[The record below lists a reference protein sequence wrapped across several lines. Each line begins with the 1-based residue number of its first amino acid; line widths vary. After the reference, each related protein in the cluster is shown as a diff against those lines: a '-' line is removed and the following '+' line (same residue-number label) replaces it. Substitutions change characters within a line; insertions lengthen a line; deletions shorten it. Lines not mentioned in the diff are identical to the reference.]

1 MRSIMNY
8 GKKGVRKRQQ
18 ALHAKST
25 KWARKI
31 GFTFIQL
38 CLIALIGVGIIGAS
52 AGIGIFKGVLATAPD
67 IGNIDVTPTG
77 FSTFVYDI
85 EGNQTAKLV
94 STDSNRIPVT
104 IDMVPEDLKN
114 AFVAVEDSRFYS
126 HNGIDIKGIVRAGV
140 VGIQNK
146 LRGGDFT
153 EGAST
158 ITQQLLKNNVFTDW
172 TSEDSFADRLKRK
185 IQEQYLALELEKVMD
200 KDSILI
206 NYMNTIN
213 LGQNTLGVQAASMRY
228 FNKSVSDLN
237 LSECAVI
244 AGITKNPSRYNP
256 ITHPDKNAERRQ
268 KVLED
273 MQRDGYITQEQFD
286 EAMADDVYSRIQI
299 ADSEN
304 EDSSVNTY
312 FVDALTDDVLE
323 DLIAAGYNETQAFT
337 LLYSGGLKIYSTQDP
352 KIQRI
357 CDETF
362 ADESIFPANTKWY
375 LNYELTIEKSNGDKE
390 NHSKEMFRTFWKEN
404 RSKSYNLIYASQEE
418 AYQDIELYKEAVM
431 GSGDEVL
438 GETISLT
445 PQPQVSIVVEDQSTG
460 YIVAMEGGRGA
471 KSGSRTLNRATDT
484 TRQPGSTFKV
494 VSTYAPAFDSAGL
507 TLATVMNDAPFNY
520 ADGRP
525 VANWY
530 GENYRG
536 LSSLREGIAQSMN
549 IVAVKTLTQ
558 ITPQLGFDY
567 LRNFGFTTLEERKE
581 INGKIYS
588 DIQQALALGGIT
600 NGVTNEELNA
610 AYACIANGGTY
621 IKPKLYTK
629 VLDHDGNIILDN
641 TTPQSRQV
649 IKESTAFLLTNAMV
663 DVVTVGTG
671 GSVHFGGM
679 AIAGKTG
686 TTSDYND
693 VWFSGYTPYYTATT
707 WAGFDNNVKL
717 TGDEKNL
724 AKKLWRSVMS
734 KIHEGLTN
742 EPFNVPSGIVTATV
756 CSRSG
761 KLPIEGLCNGTLRS
775 EYFADGTVPTETCD
789 VHYAGQVC
797 TYSSLPA
804 CEGCPFK
811 VEGILELTPIEDVSL
826 QSGSG
831 TAQPQPE
838 TPAAPVVG
846 EDGSVIPAP
855 PAAPQT
861 NMCPHNAEFF
871 ANPDWEAVINGQ
883 RAEIEQ
889 RNAAAAAAAAAA
901 QEAAQQQ
908 QAAPP
913 Q

>member
-1 MRSIMNY
+1 MNY

-18 ALHAKST
+18 TLHAKST
-25 KWARKI
+25 KWAKKI

-38 CLIALIGVGIIGAS
+38 CLIALIGVGIIGLS
-52 AGIGIFKGVLATAPD
+52 AGIGMFRGVLATAPD

-85 EGNQTAKLV
+85 EGKQTAKLV

-104 IDMVPEDLKN
+104 IDMVPENLQH
-114 AFVAVEDSRFYS
+114 AFVAIEDSRFYE
-126 HNGIDIKGIVRAGV
+126 HNGIDIKGIIRAGV
-140 VGIQNK
+140 VGIQN
-146 LRGGDFT
+146 RHFS

-172 TSEDSFADRLKRK
+172 TSEDSLADKFKRK
-185 IQEQYLALELEKVMD
+185 FQEQYLALELEKVMD
-200 KDSILI
+200 KDTILI

-213 LGQNTLGVQAASMRY
+213 LGQNTLGVQAASQRY
-228 FNKSVSDLN
+228 FNKSVSDLT

-244 AGITKNPSRYNP
+244 ASITQNPSRLNP
-256 ITHPDKNAERRQ
+256 ITHPDKNAERRE
-268 KVLED
+268 KVLND
-273 MQRDGYITQEQFD
+273 MKEQGYITQEEYD

-299 ADSEN
+299 VDSET
-304 EDSSVNTY
+304 EDTAVNTY
-312 FVDALTDDVLE
+312 FVDALVDDVLE

-352 KIQRI
+352 KIQKI
-357 CDETF
+357 CDDAF
-362 ADESIFPANTKWY
+362 ADESNFPANTKWY

-390 NHSKEMFRTFWKEN
+390 NHSTEMFRTFWREN
-404 RSKSYNLIYASQEE
+404 RSASYNLIYASQEE
-418 AYQDIELYKEAVM
+418 AYQDIEVYKEAM
-431 GSGDEVL
+431 LGRGDEVFA
-438 GETISLT
+438 ETVSLT

-460 YIVAMEGGRGA
+460 YVVAMEGGRGA
-471 KSGSRTLNRATDT
+471 KTASRTLNRATDT
-484 TRQPGSTFKV
+484 ARQPGSTFKI
-494 VSTYAPAFDSAGL
+494 VSTYAPALDSAGL
-507 TLATVMNDAPFNY
+507 TLATIMNDAPFNY

-530 GENYRG
+530 GETYRG

-567 LRNFGFTTLEERKE
+567 LVNFGFTTLEERKE
-581 INGKIYS
+581 INGKVYS

-641 TTPQSRQV
+641 TIPQSRQV

-671 GSVHFGGM
+671 GSVNFGGM

-693 VWFSGYTPYYTATT
+693 VWFAGYTPYYTATT

-717 TGDEKNL
+717 SGDEKNL
-724 AKKLWRSVMS
+724 AKKLWRSVMAQ
-734 KIHEGLTN
+734 IHEELPN
-742 EPFNVPSGIVTATV
+742 EPFNIPSGIVTATV

-761 KLPIEGLCNGTLRS
+761 KLPIEGLCNGTLRT
-775 EYFADGTVPTETCD
+775 EYFAEGTTPTATCD
-789 VHYAGQVC
+789 VHYAGQIC
-797 TYSSLPA
+797 TYSNLPA
-804 CEGCPFK
+804 CENCPFK
-811 VEGILELTPIEDVSL
+811 VEGIMELTPIEDVSL

-831 TAQPQPE
+831 IAQPQPQ
-838 TPAAPVVG
+838 PDAQPVEGTVA
-846 EDGSVIPAP
+846 EDGTIIP
-855 PAAPQT
+855 PQT
-861 NMCPHNAEFF
+861 PQMNMCPHNAEFF
-871 ANPDWEAVINGQ
+871 ANPDWEAIVNGQ
-883 RAEIEQ
+883 RAELDQ
-889 RNAAAAAAAAAA
+889 RNAEAAAAAAAAAA
-901 QEAAQQQ
+901 QQAAEQQQ
-908 QAAPP
+908 QQPP
-913 Q
+913 AEQPAQ